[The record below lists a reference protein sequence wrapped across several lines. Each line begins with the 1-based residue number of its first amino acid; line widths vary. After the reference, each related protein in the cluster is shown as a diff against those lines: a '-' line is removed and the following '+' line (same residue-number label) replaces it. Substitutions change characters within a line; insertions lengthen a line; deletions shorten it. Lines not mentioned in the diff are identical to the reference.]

1 MMQGSQA
8 KLNPG
13 LSWQKHHSTSRRH
26 FSPANNAYR
35 PILGRNTWNK
45 TLYGAETWT
54 LQKVDQIP

>member
-1 MMQGSQA
+1 MMHGAQV

-13 LSWQKHHSTSRRH
+13 LPWQKHHSTRRH

-35 PILGRNTWNK
+35 SILGRNIWNI